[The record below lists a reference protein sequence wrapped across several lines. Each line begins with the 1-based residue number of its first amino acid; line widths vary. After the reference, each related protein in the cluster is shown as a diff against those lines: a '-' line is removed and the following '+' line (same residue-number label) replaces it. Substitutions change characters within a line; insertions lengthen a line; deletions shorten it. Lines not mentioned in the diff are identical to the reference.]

1 MFHKNGR
8 KKLEK
13 LRMDRGKQVWYDKY
27 VGRLPC
33 GSRPC
38 CFSYLFADES
48 LKYLPYGILGDLPVR
63 LALEEE
69 LFDLQS
75 IQLSHIGF
83 IGIAGQD
90 HHVGDLTDLQT
101 ASLLLVEGHPA
112 GVVGTHFQCLLD
124 GHGLGTIVAGF
135 VNPHDGVG
143 IGAGAVGAK
152 GLDNTVIGIGLEGVQ
167 LCGTVAQDGFQVFVR
182 LVGPVDEG
190 TLNCQGDAIFG
201 TDADT
206 LLGGQTG
213 VDVLIRHSF
222 HNSIH
227 LPTLG

>member
-1 MFHKNGR
+1 MQKG
-8 KKLEK
+8 
-13 LRMDRGKQVWYDKY
+13 GSPADKTLNH
-27 VGRLPC
+27 LPN
-33 GSRPC
+33 
-38 CFSYLFADES
+38 
-48 LKYLPYGILGDLPVR
+48 GILGDLPVR

-83 IGIAGQD
+83 VRVAGQD
-90 HHVGDLTDLQT
+90 HHVGDLADLQT

-143 IGAGAVGAK
+143 IGAGTVGTK
-152 GLDNTVIGIGLEGVQ
+152 GLDNAVIGIGLEGVQ
-167 LCGTVAQDGFQVFVR
+167 LSGTVAQNGLQVFVW

-190 TLNCQGDAIFG
+190 TLDRQSDAVFG
-201 TDADT
+201 TDADP

-213 VDVLIRHSF
+213 VDDRPERRTYYRARSCKSRPDLREKCMTDCLDSAARRLVF
-222 HNSIH
+222 M
-227 LPTLG
+227 